1 MTLLQMIFCRTDDML
16 RFAGVDIGSKNDGDG
31 TIDVQTVP
39 STDMSEFLK
48 RFDGRPDYRNINHVL
63 KRNAGDISPVKRFVL
78 FGFLRSYSG
87 ILP

>member
-1 MTLLQMIFCRTDDML
+1 MTLLQMMFCRTDDML

-48 RFDGRPDYRNINHVL
+48 
-63 KRNAGDISPVKRFVL
+63 
-78 FGFLRSYSG
+78 
-87 ILP
+87 